1 MIDLPYGRGGSPL
14 QNLIVRGHKETK
26 VSAIRVEAG
35 IDTGAVYMK
44 SPLKLNGSAGEI
56 LKRASDLIFDEMI
69 PLIIEQRSVPVEQQ
83 GEIFTFKRRK
93 PEDGRL
99 TENMGMETIYDYI
112 RMLDGEGYPRAFIKF
127 NGCRM
132 EFERA
137 GMQNGRVTAQ
147 VTIME
152 E

>member
-1 MIDLPYGRGGSPL
+1 MTDLPYGRDGSPL

-26 VSAIRVEAG
+26 LSAMWVEAG

-44 SPLKLNGSAGEI
+44 CPLKLSGSAKEI
-56 LKRASDLIFDEMI
+56 LKRASDIIFGEMI
-69 PLIIEQRSVPVEQQ
+69 PLIIEQKLVPVEQK
-83 GEIFTFKRRK
+83 GEIVTFKRRT

-112 RMLDGEGYPRAFIKF
+112 RMLDEEGYPQAFIKF

-132 EFERA
+132 EFEQA
-137 GMQNGRVTAQ
+137 EM
-147 VTIME
+147 
-152 E
+152 